1 MKSSRTTL
9 VATAIPLLL
18 TSLPLAAGELPFN
31 APATVRAKESAPL
44 LHQTARA
51 LYDLPS
57 SAALPT
63 SNDKHITNLWLFP
76 TADGETVFARYNLT
90 SGDEPTSGAAASA
103 TQHLTMLTV
112 RENRIVESR
121 ELTSAPVGSA
131 SNEPKP
137 DWSAAIGSGYT
148 ARGTARTPKLTIS
161 DENNAD
167 TSHSS
172 PGVLPSP
179 HWTAAIGT
187 GTAAARTSNVPDAQQ
202 NSSSETRPVL
212 ATADW
217 TSRIGT
223 GHAVNSPKRTMYASL
238 ANAR

>member
-1 MKSSRTTL
+1 MHRRQPASFYFVDMCAYALITTGRPVMKSSRTTL

-90 SGDEPTSGAAASA
+90 SGDEPTSGAA
-103 TQHLTMLTV
+103 
-112 RENRIVESR
+112 
-121 ELTSAPVGSA
+121 
-131 SNEPKP
+131 
-137 DWSAAIGSGYT
+137 
-148 ARGTARTPKLTIS
+148 
-161 DENNAD
+161 
-167 TSHSS
+167 
-172 PGVLPSP
+172 
-179 HWTAAIGT
+179 
-187 GTAAARTSNVPDAQQ
+187 
-202 NSSSETRPVL
+202 
-212 ATADW
+212 
-217 TSRIGT
+217 
-223 GHAVNSPKRTMYASL
+223 
-238 ANAR
+238 